1 MTAMIIIFPDG
12 TRLQADLSMRSAD
25 TLLVAIPGQVATCVF
40 TRMSGVWISEDDDPV
55 TIEFQPEKR
64 PNAGPSVDD
73 SNCGKPLASL
83 LIARLLDPSDG
94 DLLEEMLCCLP

>member
-25 TLLVAIPGQVATCVF
+25 TLLVVVPGQVATCVF

-55 TIEFQPEKR
+55 TIEFHREKR
-64 PNAGPSVDD
+64 PSAVPLDD
-73 SNCGKPLASL
+73 PNCGKPLASH

-94 DLLEEMLCCLP
+94 DLLEGMLSYLS